1 MSTATVNIAI
11 ISTAHCH
18 TQAFIDALAKT
29 ADGRKLYAIWDD
41 VADRGKRFADKAG
54 VTFVS
59 DLDRLI
65 ADPQVHGFLICAENT
80 RHLPLLERTLP
91 AGKPVFCEKP
101 LVTNRE
107 ELAKVTKLVSQYGTT
122 LFAGY
127 YLPYD
132 GTMRAIAAKIQAGD
146 LGKIT
151 HASYSNAHHASY
163 GHWFD
168 SSDVA
173 WFTNGELSGGGAFMD
188 MGTHAVQF
196 LRTLF
201 GPAQSVLATISN
213 RSGIY
218 PKVDDFGIAHIE
230 FASGVLATVEAN
242 WICQGGRGGLE
253 VHGSKGAIW
262 NDGKQ
267 YVFGVPGSEP
277 TAIAPIEAR
286 PKQVDRLIAAVRGT
300 IAGEELRADLA
311 ACIDAVTIMEAAYA
325 SNASG
330 SKVTLAAPGAA
341 TARAS

>member
-1 MSTATVNIAI
+1 MSTVNIALV
-11 ISTAHCH
+11 STAHCH
-18 TQAFIDALAKT
+18 TQSFIDALAKT
-29 ADGRKLYAIWDD
+29 QDGRKLYAIWDD
-41 VADRGKRFADKAG
+41 VADRGRRFADKAG
-54 VTFVS
+54 VPFAG

-80 RHLPLLERTLP
+80 RHLPLLEKCLP

-107 ELAKVTKLVSQYGTT
+107 ELAKVQQLVVTYRST

-127 YLPYD
+127 YLPFD
-132 GTMRAIAAKIQAGD
+132 GAMLAIAAKIQAGD

-151 HASYSNAHHASY
+151 HASYRNAHHASY
-163 GHWFD
+163 GRWFD
-168 SSDVA
+168 STDLA
-173 WFTNGELSGGGAFMD
+173 WFTNGALSGGGAFMD

-230 FASGVLATVEAN
+230 FANGVLATVEAN

-277 TAIAPIEAR
+277 VAIVPATSR
-286 PKQVDRLIAAVRGT
+286 PKQVDRLIAAVRGA
-300 IAGEELRADLA
+300 IPAEDLAQDLA
-311 ACIDAVTIMEAAYA
+311 ACIDAVAIMEAAYT
-325 SNASG
+325 SSTSG
-330 SKVTLAAPGAA
+330 QKVALSAGKAA
-341 TARAS
+341 TSRSI